1 MKKDLI
7 EILFKEFS
15 KDKETIKKNLL
26 QVMDTIV
33 LETKDKYGSLTMT
46 IQYTSK
52 KEREYDKNN
61 K

>member
-1 MKKDLI
+1 MRKDLI
-7 EILFKEFS
+7 EVLFKEFL

-46 IQYTSK
+46 IQYK
-52 KEREYDKNN
+52 NNKEREYDKNN

>member
-1 MKKDLI
+1 MRKDLI
-7 EILFKEFS
+7 EVLFKEFL

-26 QVMDTIV
+26 KVMDTIV

-46 IQYTSK
+46 IQYK
-52 KEREYDKNN
+52 NNKEREYDKNN

>member
-7 EILFKEFS
+7 DILFKEFL

-33 LETKDKYGSLTMT
+33 LETKDEYGSLTMT
-46 IQYTSK
+46 IQYK
-52 KEREYDKNN
+52 NNKERKYDKNN
-61 K
+61 

>member
-7 EILFKEFS
+7 DILFKEFS
-15 KDKETIKKNLL
+15 KNIETIKKNLL

-33 LETKDKYGSLTMT
+33 LEAKHNYGSVTMT
-46 IQYTSK
+46 IQYK
-52 KEREYDKNN
+52 NNKEREYDKNN

>member
-7 EILFKEFS
+7 DILFKEFS
-15 KDKETIKKNLL
+15 KDKEIIKKNLL

-33 LETKDKYGSLTMT
+33 LETKDEYGSLTMT
-46 IQYTSK
+46 IQYK
-52 KEREYDKNN
+52 NNKEREYDKNN